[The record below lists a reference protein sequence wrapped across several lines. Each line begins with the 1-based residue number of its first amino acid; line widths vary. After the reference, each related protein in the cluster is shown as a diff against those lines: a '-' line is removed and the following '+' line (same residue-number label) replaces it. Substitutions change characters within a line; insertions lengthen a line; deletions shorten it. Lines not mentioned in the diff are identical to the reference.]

1 MSETTLFAEPIID
14 HAARNARCGASDAAA
29 ILGLSPYR
37 TPWECW
43 AQKTNR
49 LEPSKGNEATGM
61 GQRLEAPILDYAEAE
76 LGPLVRGEL
85 AWAPRLEFPLAST
98 LDARLKMT
106 GIPVEAKTS
115 GIVGPLYGEWGEP
128 DSDVV
133 PANYLVQVT
142 LQMVCTEAE
151 FAYLYALL
159 GGRGIVRY
167 RIVRD
172 EELAAALVQQLAA
185 WWDAHIVRDIEP
197 ERTSPVPLEV
207 VKRLKKTP
215 NKVVAFDDS
224 VSPIIGEYEVAKA
237 EKSAAEK
244 RADAAQ
250 ASLLMLLGDAEAA
263 TLPDGRMLTYLEQTR
278 KGYVVKD
285 SSFRVMRFRKGE

>member
-1 MSETTLFAEPIID
+1 MTLFSEPAID
-14 HAARNARCGASDAAA
+14 HAARNSRCGASDAAA

-37 TPWECW
+37 TPWETW

-49 LEPSKGNEATGM
+49 LEPSKGNTATNM
-61 GQRLEAPILDYAEAE
+61 GQRLERPILDYAEAE

-85 AWAPRLEFPLAST
+85 VWAPRIELPLAST
-98 LDARLKMT
+98 LDARVKAD
-106 GIPVEAKTS
+106 GVPVEAKTS
-115 GIVGPLYGEWGEP
+115 GIVGPFYGEWGEP
-128 DSDVV
+128 DSDAV

-142 LQMVCTEAE
+142 LQMICTEAE

-172 EELAAALVQQLAA
+172 AELADLLVQQLAA
-185 WWDAHIVRDIEP
+185 WWDRHIVRDIEP
-197 ERTSPVPLEV
+197 ERTSPVPVEV
-207 VKRLKKTP
+207 AKRLKKAP
-215 NKVVAFDDS
+215 NKVIAFDDS
-224 VSPIIGEYEVAKA
+224 ASPLIGEYEVAKA
-237 EKSAAEK
+237 ERLAAEK
-244 RADAAQ
+244 RADGAQ

-263 TLPDGRMLTYLEQTR
+263 TLPDGGMLTYLEQKR

-285 SSFRVMRFRKGE
+285 SSYRVMRFRKAD